1 MNFEGRPI
9 SADLSR
15 PISVLAHNSTMLGQ
29 NHNMGCFSNSEF
41 IAESE
46 SAFGIWKFQEF
57 WNFSDALESLR
68 KLAKLGLFGPFCKN
82 KTLFPCKLK
91 PQIRFWCQKVEIC
104 KIPAFWNLF
113 WNHWNLPWIPWYW
126 AILVKWGTFST
137 QIEAPDPILM
147 SKFRNFQNSS
157 DLEFILESTGI

>member
-1 MNFEGRPI
+1 MEKNCKNHIFIIKKFLVNFEGRPI

-113 WNHWNLPWIPWYW
+113 WNHWNLPINT
-126 AILVKWGTFST
+126 LLLG
-137 QIEAPDPILM
+137 
-147 SKFRNFQNSS
+147 NFAQMGH
-157 DLEFILESTGI
+157 FIHLRGWRT